1 MATVTEIK
9 PTKKVVT
16 QITRSPSLIKKRL
29 RVCAYA
35 RVSTKQEEQENS
47 YELQMN
53 EYTKRINENP
63 DWIFAGMYSDK
74 GISGTSTKNREGF
87 KLMIKDALNG
97 KIDLILTKS
106 ISRFGR
112 NVSDILTACQQ
123 LRDKGVE
130 IRFEKEHLSNL
141 DQTTDFLMAVMS
153 GIAQEESRSIS
164 GNLTWA
170 IRTRFKDGVHRLNV
184 SSLYGYERDKDDNI
198 IIDETKA
205 DIVRRI
211 YIAFLSGLT
220 PADIAEE
227 LNNAKIPSLRNGKWT
242 YSNVKSILQNEKY
255 CGDAILQKSFTLNY
269 LTHKRKKNEGEVPS
283 YYVKDDHIPIV
294 ERDVFEKA
302 KALLDAQSETN
313 IRNTYKNLPLYKLV
327 YCLNCGNEMKR
338 VPGSDKRNKLWCNF
352 KVSNSKCQSGYTDYE
367 DVENA
372 LLKVIEKM
380 SNSETIIKELKDILS
395 TCEEYSFTKTRL
407 TTLEQEISALAKSV
421 DKLIDLKIK
430 TNQISE
436 IEFKNKYDSL
446 QNQIKEKEELL
457 LSLESEYKKKS
468 ASSIL
473 FEFQLNDIFNGQ
485 KLALSNQLFRR
496 LFRAVLYGN
505 KSIFIILNTPSAA
518 VLSIKELIG
527 TFSEKQTI
535 YQEDML
541 FGVKRKLHVEVIN
554 YGK

>member
-380 SNSETIIKELKDILS
+380 SNTETIVKELKDILS

-446 QNQIKEKEELL
+446 QSQIKEKEELL

>member
-74 GISGTSTKNREGF
+74 GISETSTKNREGF

-367 DVENA
+367 DIENA

-380 SNSETIIKELKDILS
+380 SNTETIIKELKDILS

-407 TTLEQEISALAKSV
+407 TALEQEISTLAKSV

-446 QNQIKEKEELL
+446 QSQIKEKEELL

-505 KSIFIILNTPSAA
+505 KSIFVILNTPSAA